1 VAKEAADSEACKVAE
16 ATPSAAWEAWEAWA
30 ETEAAALGVE
40 TPVVEIIAA
49 TEALE
54 ATKPMI
60 LEAGD
65 ILVRRGLL
73 NQAQM
78 EESRAASNGGGI
90 LESVVQKG
98 FVKEEV
104 ALKAIAEELGI
115 DYIDLREAN
124 VDLSLLQNFPQKLI
138 YRHSIFPV
146 KKEGRRLYVATSN
159 PLELYPLDEAAAA
172 LNCAVVPLVAEKIE
186 IAKLVKKHLGVGSET
201 VEGLMAARSDEDDD
215 IELLEKFEADGSE
228 LSEQA
233 QEASVVRLVNEIL
246 VEAVD
251 ARASDVHIESQASG
265 IVVRYRIDGILQTQP
280 VPPEINRFQAAIISR
295 LKIMAKLNIAEKRL
309 PQDGRIKL
317 RVHGREIDIR
327 VSVIPMIHGESLVMR
342 ILDKGAMKFDLR
354 SLGMGEETYRLF
366 SELIRI
372 PHGIILVTGPTGS
385 GKTTTLYSSLLEIKS
400 PENKIITTEDPV
412 EYQLDGINQIQ
423 VHPKIGLTFAASL
436 RSILRHD
443 PDIVLVGEIRDAET
457 AENAIQ
463 ASLTGHTVFSTL
475 HTNDASGS
483 FTRIIDMGIEPFL
496 VASTVEGIMAQ
507 RLVRRL
513 CPQCKKPYHPKRDEL
528 PRDFPWE
535 KLDGQPLYL
544 PEGCRACRG
553 LGYAG
558 RFGIYELL
566 ITNEEIRQLAHDRA
580 SSFVIKQL
588 ALKHGMLTLRMD
600 AFRKVLEGTTSMDE
614 VLRATKGDTI
624 G

>member
-1 VAKEAADSEACKVAE
+1 
-16 ATPSAAWEAWEAWA
+16 
-30 ETEAAALGVE
+30 
-40 TPVVEIIAA
+40 
-49 TEALE
+49 
-54 ATKPMI
+54 MI
-60 LEAGD
+60 LEAGE
-65 ILVRRGLL
+65 ILVRRGLV
-73 NQAQM
+73 NQSQLD
-78 EESRAASNGGGI
+78 ESRAAMNGGGI
-90 LESVVQKG
+90 IESVVQKG

-104 ALKAIAEELGI
+104 ALKAIADEFGI

-124 VDLSLLQNFPQKLI
+124 IDLELLQSFPQKLI
-138 YRHSIFPV
+138 YRHAILPV
-146 KKEGRRLYVATSN
+146 RKEGRRIYVATSN
-159 PLELYPLDEAAAA
+159 PLELYPLDEAASAM
-172 LNCAVVPLVAEKIE
+172 NCAVVPLVAEKIE

-201 VEGLMAARSDEDDD
+201 IEGLIAARADDDDD

-251 ARASDVHIESQASG
+251 ARSSDVHIESQASG

-354 SLGMGEETYRLF
+354 SLGMGAETYRLF

-385 GKTTTLYSSLLEIKS
+385 GKTTTLYSSLLEIRS

-475 HTNDASGS
+475 HTNDAAGA
-483 FTRIIDMGIEPFL
+483 FTRIVDMGIEPFL

-507 RLVRRL
+507 P
-513 CPQCKKPYHPKRDEL
+513 C
-528 PRDFPWE
+528 
-535 KLDGQPLYL
+535 
-544 PEGCRACRG
+544 
-553 LGYAG
+553 
-558 RFGIYELL
+558 
-566 ITNEEIRQLAHDRA
+566 A
-580 SSFVIKQL
+580 SVVS
-588 ALKHGMLTLRMD
+588 
-600 AFRKVLEGTTSMDE
+600 
-614 VLRATKGDTI
+614 
-624 G
+624 